1 LKLTA
6 KREKKWSIYS
16 LTFTYLHIGP
26 HFFSFLFLSLYFS
39 FYLILTLTSYILF
52 YCIQLQYL
60 ESFLFN
66 LFGTLFI
73 LLRL

>member
-1 LKLTA
+1 MEL
-6 KREKKWSIYS
+6 YN

-26 HFFSFLFLSLYFS
+26 HFFSFLFLSLNSS

-60 ESFLFN
+60 ESFYLIYSVLYLFYSDYN
-66 LFGTLFI
+66 LAGFHI
-73 LLRL
+73 LLP